1 MASTLSEAYRD
12 HPQFLHHIKPIDFSS
27 VRSLPDS
34 HAWPQNFV
42 EEANGGGSGSS
53 IPVIDLMD
61 PNAEELIGFACEEW
75 GAFQLKN
82 HGVSLSLFEE
92 VEAEAKRLFALPAKQ
107 KLKALRSP
115 NGATGYGRARISP
128 FFPKDMWHEGF
139 TIMGSPFHD
148 AKQIWPHDYAPF
160 CELMENYQKQM
171 KVLAEK
177 LTGII
182 LRILKIS
189 EEEAKWV
196 GSSGSTGAVQLNYYP
211 QCPEPNR
218 AMGLAPHT
226 DTSLFTILHQS
237 QTEGLQI
244 FKDQVGWVPV
254 RPHPRALVVNAGD
267 LLHIISNARFP
278 CVLHRVVV
286 NRVQHRYSVAYF
298 YGPPLDYVLSS
309 PLADEQ
315 ARFRG
320 VTVKEY
326 IGIKAKNLGKAISL
340 ISTN

>member
-12 HPQFLHHIKPIDFSS
+12 HPQYLHHIIPIDFSS

-34 HAWPQNFV
+34 HAWPQTMDGAGRCSADDDD
-42 EEANGGGSGSS
+42 EEGSGLS

-61 PNAEELIGFACEEW
+61 PNAVEQIGFACEEW
-75 GAFQLKN
+75 GVFQLKN
-82 HGVSLSLFEE
+82 HGVGLSLLEE
-92 VEAEAKRLFALPAKQ
+92 VEAEAKRLFALPANQ

-115 NGATGYGRARISP
+115 DGATGYGRARISP
-128 FFPKDMWHEGF
+128 FFPKYMWHEGF

-148 AKQIWPHDYAPF
+148 ANEIWPDHCAPF
-160 CELMENYQKQM
+160 CELMENYQKQL

-177 LTGII
+177 LTRMMLGFVG
-182 LRILKIS
+182 IS

-226 DTSLFTILHQS
+226 DTSVLTILHQS
-237 QTEGLQI
+237 QTKGLQI
-244 FKDQVGWVPV
+244 FKDRVGWVPV
-254 RPHPRALVVNAGD
+254 HPDPRALVVNVGD

-278 CVLHRVVV
+278 CVLHRVTVD
-286 NRVQHRYSVAYF
+286 RVQHRYSVAYF
-298 YGPPLDYVLSS
+298 YGPPLDYVLLS
-309 PLADEQ
+309 PLAEQ

-320 VTVKEY
+320 RHSERVY
-326 IGIKAKNLGKAISL
+326 RD
-340 ISTN
+340 